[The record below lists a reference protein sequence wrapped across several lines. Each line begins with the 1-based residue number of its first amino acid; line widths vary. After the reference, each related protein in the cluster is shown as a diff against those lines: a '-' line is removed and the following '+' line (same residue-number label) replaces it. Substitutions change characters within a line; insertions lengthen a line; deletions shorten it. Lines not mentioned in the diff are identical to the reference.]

1 MEKKIKVMKNEE
13 KWSLFWI
20 LFIGLGGFVLLVLI
34 N

>member
-1 MEKKIKVMKNEE
+1 MKNEE

-20 LFIGLGGFVLLVLI
+20 LFIGLGGFILLFLI